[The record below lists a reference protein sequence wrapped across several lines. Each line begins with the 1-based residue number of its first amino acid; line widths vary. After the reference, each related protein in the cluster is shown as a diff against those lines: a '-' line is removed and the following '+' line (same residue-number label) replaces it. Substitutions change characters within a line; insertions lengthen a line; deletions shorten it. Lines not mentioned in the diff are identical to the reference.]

1 MSKLRRSLVINF
13 FSSSGAVVLQF
24 IASVIIARMLS
35 PHEIGVFSMTVV
47 FVNIAHIFRD
57 FGVSTYLQREP
68 NLTEEKMRAAIGV
81 MFTSSWIIAISL
93 FFASDLIAR
102 ALDEPSMVPVMQ
114 VLAIGFLFN
123 PFGSVTHALLSREF
137 AADKQ
142 AYVTAAGTISF
153 CVSSVALAA
162 LGFGKMS
169 LAWANLIN
177 IVVCGLAYIPL
188 RPKGLPWLPSF
199 RHWRDV
205 VHFGM
210 GSLIASLAQAVN
222 NAVPDIL
229 LGKLGGARLVGL
241 FSRANSTVTIF
252 TYVAG
257 STVSYGAVS
266 YLSQSHHR
274 GESLVPVLRRST
286 SLLTGVGW
294 PALALTA
301 LLGKDIVLA
310 LYGPTWLE
318 GVPAI
323 LPLTIA
329 AAITMLFTYTPHAFT
344 AIGRP
349 YLGAAPLVVT
359 LLARI
364 GFGYYLFDGTLI
376 SFSWAIM
383 LATLVA
389 VPIML
394 VQQSH
399 YLHFGS
405 RHLFGAMRKSAVVT
419 VICLAATEGLRMLLP
434 QSIPALARL
443 AIIALP
449 LMGTWYLALRVVQHE
464 LLGEVHHLWAA
475 LKARCGTLRV
485 WPR

>member
-13 FSSSGAVVLQF
+13 FSSSGSVVLQF

-35 PHEIGVFSMTVV
+35 PREIGIFSMTVV

-57 FGVSTYLQREP
+57 FGVGSYLQREP
-68 NLTEEKMRAAIGV
+68 VLTEEKLRAAIGV
-81 MFTSSWIIAISL
+81 LFTSSWIIAVSL
-93 FFASDLIAR
+93 FFASDMIAR
-102 ALDEPSMVPVMQ
+102 ALDEPGMVPVMH
-114 VLAIGFLFN
+114 VLAVGFLFI
-123 PFGSVTHALLSREF
+123 PFGSVTHALLLRDFSAE
-137 AADKQ
+137 KE

-153 CVSSVALAA
+153 CVSSVGLAA
-162 LGFGKMS
+162 MGMGNMS

-177 IVVCGLAYIPL
+177 IIVCGLAYIPL

-205 VHFGM
+205 VNFGM
-210 GSLIASLAQAVN
+210 GSLISSVAFAVN

-257 STVSYGAVS
+257 STVSYGAIS

-274 GESLVPVLRRST
+274 GESLVPVLCRST

-310 LYGPTWLE
+310 LYGPTWVE

-329 AAITMLFTYTPHAFT
+329 AAISMLFNYTPHAFI

-359 LLARI
+359 LVTRI
-364 GFGYYLFDGTLI
+364 LFGYWLFDGSLI
-376 SFSWAIM
+376 SFAWAIM
-383 LATLVA
+383 LATVVA
-389 VPIML
+389 APVML
-394 VQQSH
+394 VQQARFLQ
-399 YLHFGS
+399 YGS
-405 RHLFGAMRKSAVVT
+405 LQLFGAMRKSAVVT
-419 VICLAATEGLRMLLP
+419 VICLAVAAGIHMVLP
-434 QSIPALARL
+434 ESIPALVRL
-443 AIIALP
+443 AIIAVP
-449 LMGTWYLALRVVQHE
+449 TSVAWYLALRMMQHE
-464 LLGEVHHLWAA
+464 LFGEVQHLAEA
-475 LKARCGTLRV
+475 LKARWSTLRAG
-485 WPR
+485 R